1 MLSLLLIIKKLKTMK
16 QTIKTKILVTG
27 SNGRFATVM
36 KKKFIKKKNYIFLDK
51 KKLNILSKK
60 SIRKNL
66 IKYKPK
72 MVIHLAALSRPM
84 QIHYDNIAKS
94 IRINIIGTS
103 NLVIECSKLNIKLVH
118 FQ

>member
-36 KKKFIKKKNYIFLDK
+36 KKKFIKKNYIFLDK

-60 SIRKNL
+60 VLEKFNKI
-66 IKYKPK
+66 
-72 MVIHLAALSRPM
+72 
-84 QIHYDNIAKS
+84 
-94 IRINIIGTS
+94 
-103 NLVIECSKLNIKLVH
+103 
-118 FQ
+118 